1 MWKSKKCARSS
12 QIQTIYF
19 NNNKSFLMCSP
30 QTNGVQ
36 GLFKGLV
43 PRTLRRTLMAALS
56 WTVYEQVCSS
66 ESSTVNLL
74 NLSNA
79 SDLLV
84 DHSTKFDSC
93 IVFVACFYSRNKK
106 LKEQHLLIPKG
117 IHLIRE
123 NCLENSRNCLVGLI
137 FITGIC
143 KSIGLDQTY
152 YSFYILK

>member
-106 LKEQHLLIPKG
+106 LKEQHLLIILDSTQGNSFDKRKLSRKQQKLFSG
-117 IHLIRE
+117 SSTYFYYWHL
-123 NCLENSRNCLVGLI
+123 
-137 FITGIC
+137 
-143 KSIGLDQTY
+143 
-152 YSFYILK
+152 